1 MPYRACLRLSTLCC
15 ALLGAGAALAARS
28 DVTLVVADELR
39 PLLDKHLSVLQGED
53 EAGFDEVGRI
63 ALLRRARKE
72 IGDLLA
78 TEGYFSPAVTGE
90 AVTGGNFRILVTP
103 GPRTLVNQVDLRF
116 HGALADP
123 DAERI
128 QRVAALRAAW
138 SLPAG
143 APFRQA
149 DWDAAKQRLLDA
161 VSVRDFAAAT
171 ITTSHAR
178 IDPEAATAALTVEVD
193 SGPPFVFGALQ
204 VSGLQDY
211 AEDLVR
217 RFNPPAPG
225 EAYSLDRLLRFQSA
239 LQNTAYFASVIVDVD
254 RQSDTPGAVP
264 VRVQLTE
271 AKPKRLGFGAGVSS
285 NTGYRVETSYR
296 DANVFDRAL
305 SLVSGVRVEER
316 RQLGYA
322 DVFLP
327 PSSDGHL
334 DSVGALAEHT
344 NIAGLQTQRQSIG
357 VVRAMP
363 RGNIET
369 RVAFNYQ
376 HEILSPEGSLRSS
389 RDALTANWSWTR
401 RKVDNLLDPRNG
413 HVLNVQVG
421 GATQALLSDR
431 NFARFYG
438 RFQGFVP
445 VARRDVLILRGE
457 GGITVANSRDGVP
470 QDFLFRTGGA
480 QSVRGYAYQ
489 SLGVKDGSATVGGRY
504 LAVLSSEYVH
514 WYEGDWGVAAFFDA
528 GNANDER
535 QLFKMNYGYGLGP
548 RWKSPAGP
556 IALDLAYGQ
565 SDHRVRL
572 HFAVAIAF

>member
-28 DVTLVVADELR
+28 DVALVVADELR

-53 EAGFDEVGRI
+53 EAGLDEVGRI

-239 LQNTAYFASVIVDVD
+239 LQNTAYFASVIVDLD

-421 GATQALLSDR
+421 GATQAFLSDR

-504 LAVLSSEYVH
+504 LAVVSTEYVH
-514 WYEGDWGVAAFFDA
+514 WYDGDWGVATFFDA

-565 SDHRVRL
+565 SDRRVRL